1 MDGAAVLADDPD
13 AAPVADPQRGGAGA
27 LDDAQPGRLD
37 DDGGELA
44 HDAPAGRAAAGVDD
58 APARVAALEAEREIA
73 VAVGVEVNAEA
84 LEVAHGARRLAA
96 QDGRGARAH
105 QIAPGALGVLAVQV
119 GRVVRRQRGR
129 QAALGPVAR
138 RACERRGG
146 DERDARAGA
155 RRGEGG
161 VEARGPG
168 ADDDQVGL
176 GTLGAGHARV
186 R

>member
-1 MDGAAVLADDPD
+1 MRGAS
-13 AAPVADPQRGGAGA
+13 RH
-27 LDDAQPGRLD
+27 RT
-37 DDGGELA
+37 
-44 HDAPAGRAAAGVDD
+44 
-58 APARVAALEAEREIA
+58 VAALVRTS
-73 VAVGVEVNAEA
+73 
-84 LEVAHGARRLAA
+84 
-96 QDGRGARAH
+96 
-105 QIAPGALGVLAVQV
+105 APGALGVLAVQV
-119 GRVVRRQRGR
+119 GRVVGRQRGR

-161 VEARGPG
+161 VEARGAG

-176 GTLGAGHARV
+176 GALGAGHARV